1 VKNLKDHWVAYN
13 KHVSLFN
20 QIYNQESLN
29 RQIGAD
35 DDMVLE
41 IANQRYKNWSGAE
54 FKRFHW
60 WKVVKYQPKWRAMSD
75 APSTINAFV
84 SSSEAATEE
93 DVTRLIDWD
102 RAKTVVW
109 KEKGKEDS
117 SNQSGSSSAMGDIMS
132 SLKKLATLFIRTQM
146 WKQYNKLCEVNTATM
161 NVEELVS
168 YWEALKVIKKDL
180 NFVSQNVGDIMSTL
194 KKLATSFIRA

>member
-1 VKNLKDHWVAYN
+1 
-13 KHVSLFN
+13 
-20 QIYNQESLN
+20 
-29 RQIGAD
+29 
-35 DDMVLE
+35 MVLE

-84 SSSEAATEE
+84 SSSEATTEE
-93 DVTRLIDWD
+93 EVTHPIDWD
-102 RAKTVVW
+102 RAKTVAR

-117 SNQSGSSSAMGDIMS
+117 NSQNRSSSAMGGIMS
-132 SLKKLATLFIRTQM
+132 TLKKLVTSFIRAQM
-146 WKQYNKLCEVNTATM
+146 WKQYNKLCEVNTAAM

-168 YWEALKVIKKDL
+168 YREALKLIKKDL
-180 NFVSQNVGDIMSTL
+180 NFVFQNVADVQNDDD
-194 KKLATSFIRA
+194 K

>member
-1 VKNLKDHWVAYN
+1 
-13 KHVSLFN
+13 
-20 QIYNQESLN
+20 
-29 RQIGAD
+29 
-35 DDMVLE
+35 
-41 IANQRYKNWSGAE
+41 
-54 FKRFHW
+54 
-60 WKVVKYQPKWRAMSD
+60 MSD

-194 KKLATSFIRA
+194 KKLATSFIRAQMWKQYNKLCEVNTAAMNVEELVSYREALKLIKKDLNFVFQNVADVQNDDDK